1 MEIVLTETILR
12 DVLRAALHIGA
23 ALLVMLAGRWLA
35 RRSRIWLAH
44 SLKRVTLTPSM
55 ESLFTTLT
63 YYGVWIVTL
72 MVALIVLGVPAT
84 SVLAVAAVV
93 LLLLG
98 LALQQS
104 LRDLAAAVNFLLFKP
119 FQVGDLIETRGI
131 TAMVEEIQL
140 FSTVLVRWDNKV
152 VVLPNGEIQQSGIVN
167 YTKKHVLRT
176 DLVFGIGYED
186 DIAQARR
193 LIGEVAAAD
202 PRILADP
209 PLQVL
214 VAELGD
220 NSVNLSVRAAVASE
234 DYWNVQN
241 DLREQVK
248 LRFDQEGI
256 TIPFPQ
262 QTVHVV
268 QQEAPAAGS

>member
-1 MEIVLTETILR
+1 MEIVLPETILR
-12 DVLRAALHIGA
+12 DVLGAALHIGA
-23 ALLVMLAGRWLA
+23 ALLVMIAGRWLA

-131 TAMVEEIQL
+131 TAVVEEIQL

-186 DIAQARR
+186 DIDKAMDIIKS
-193 LIGEVAAAD
+193 LAAAD
-202 PRILADP
+202 ERIHGDPAPMVVVGELADS
-209 PLQVL
+209 
-214 VAELGD
+214 
-220 NSVNLSVRAAVASE
+220 SVNLITRVWCNAG
-234 DYWNVQN
+234 DYWGIKF
-241 DLREQVK
+241 DLTKAVK
-248 LRFDQEGI
+248 QTFDKEDV

-262 QTVHVV
+262 RDVHLYN
-268 QQEAPAAGS
+268 AAE